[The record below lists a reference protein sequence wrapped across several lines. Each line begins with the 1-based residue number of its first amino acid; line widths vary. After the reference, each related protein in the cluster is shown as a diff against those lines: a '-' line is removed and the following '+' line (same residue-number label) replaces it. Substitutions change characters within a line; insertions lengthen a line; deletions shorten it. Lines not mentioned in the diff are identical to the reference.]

1 MVEANKSQKFKLK
14 TIEETKNYFVEE
26 TNPNELM
33 NKKHKMVVRL
43 QTLLILAT
51 INTCCISI
59 SAFLF

>member
-51 INTCCISI
+51 INTCCTSI